1 MVGPIYI
8 IAVALGTA
16 FFLGFFKKANR
27 TFSFGLMLLAMAFM
41 TFISAQWLYAFLSQT
56 QETIQIFT
64 AGFKPPFSISLQM
77 GLHES
82 IFLTIINV
90 LGVFSAVYLFGHLRE
105 KGVNMMMVFVVL
117 FMGLNVVVM
126 TRDLFNLFVFLE
138 ISTIAIIGLILLE
151 KKDDAISSG
160 FKYLIASGIISGL
173 LLIGIIAVYYYSESL
188 YINNIIDSKLMFVKG
203 GSIAAFLIL
212 IALILELKPFPA
224 NGWALDVY
232 DAAHPGVGA
241 VISGASA
248 TAGVFILYKLL
259 PVFSESVY
267 HIIAVIGILTFVSS
281 NLIGIKQTRAT
292 RLLGY
297 SSIGQIG
304 LVMGVLGLTPYLGN
318 KTSYIAFGLL
328 LTHILAKAGLF
339 WLAGILKAKSI
350 KDWAAIR
357 RNPHLLVLM
366 GTFIFALIGFPPFP
380 SFFAKWELIML
391 LANNS
396 GMVWLVFILIG
407 SFIEG
412 IYMFRWF
419 GYAVK
424 AENENLPVFKIHWNK
439 ILPIILFAIGLYA
452 FGYYSSTLT
461 GIDGNFNYIPFLF
474 ILFLYLIDFLPVYI
488 KNTISIAGIGYYLYT
503 IFPGLEEF
511 RLYFGLI
518 FLAGGIITLLAGY
531 TFKGKRQGFYPLVL
545 MMFAG
550 LLGLIEAETTL
561 EFFFAWELMTAG
573 SYFLIIRGKKSMPHA
588 LSYILFSV
596 AGAYLILAGFGLAHI
611 DQNTFSLDI
620 LANVK
625 HYAPVIFTLLALGFM
640 TKTASIGLHIWLP
653 GAHAEAESDV
663 SPMVSAILL
672 KAGVFGLIILML
684 NMGAQS
690 FGNFDI
696 YYVLAWIGAI
706 TAVMGNMMAAFQ
718 EDAKRLLAYS
728 SIGFLG
734 YAVFGLSL
742 MSHLGWLAAVS
753 LSVTHFMFKTL
764 LFLAIGGVVM
774 RVKTKEMYKMGGLIK
789 KMPFTFISVLMGII
803 VIAGVP
809 PLTGFGGK
817 WILYNAVLDKGWFF
831 PAAVSFFAGII
842 AFLYCFRLIH
852 TIFLGQLKDEHR
864 EVKEAPFW
872 MLFPQY
878 LILGVIMLFSAL
890 PSSLLKPI
898 GDMLMPYFP
907 DGAIEWHGQ
916 LALSAYGYWNGKL
929 IMYIVGGIF
938 VAVFAW
944 LWFMNRNAQPVKQ
957 FNIGYSAERPSRPET
972 THFAYNFFA
981 PYKKALGFLVAPVI
995 SDFWDSVADGI
1006 HAIADKIR
1014 RIYDGNAQNYALHII
1029 MFVVV
1034 FYLIAF
1040 GG

>member
-1 MVGPIYI
+1 
-8 IAVALGTA
+8 
-16 FFLGFFKKANR
+16 
-27 TFSFGLMLLAMAFM
+27 
-41 TFISAQWLYAFLSQT
+41 
-56 QETIQIFT
+56 
-64 AGFKPPFSISLQM
+64 
-77 GLHES
+77 LH
-82 IFLTIINV
+82 
-90 LGVFSAVYLFGHLRE
+90 
-105 KGVNMMMVFVVL
+105 
-117 FMGLNVVVM
+117 
-126 TRDLFNLFVFLE
+126 
-138 ISTIAIIGLILLE
+138 
-151 KKDDAISSG
+151 
-160 FKYLIASGIISGL
+160 
-173 LLIGIIAVYYYSESL
+173 
-188 YINNIIDSKLMFVKG
+188 
-203 GSIAAFLIL
+203 
-212 IALILELKPFPA
+212 
-224 NGWALDVY
+224 
-232 DAAHPGVGA
+232 
-241 VISGASA
+241 
-248 TAGVFILYKLL
+248 KLL
-259 PVFSESVY
+259 PIFNDSAY
-267 HIIAVIGILTFVSS
+267 HIISVIGILTFIGS
-281 NLIGIKQTRAT
+281 NLIGIKQNKAT

-304 LVMGVLGLTPYLGN
+304 LVMLILGLTPYLGD
-318 KTSYIAFGLL
+318 KTLYIAFGVLIS
-328 LTHILAKAGLF
+328 HVLAKAGLF
-339 WLAGILKAKSI
+339 WLAGIVKAENI
-350 KDWAAIR
+350 RDWSVIR

-366 GTFIFALIGFPPFP
+366 GTFIFALVGFPPFP
-380 SFFAKWELIML
+380 SFFAKWELIMQ
-391 LANNS
+391 LANNH
-396 GMVWLVFILIG
+396 GIVWLALILIG

-412 IYMFRWF
+412 IYLFRWF

-424 AENENLPVFKIHWNK
+424 AENQDLPEFKIQWNK
-439 ILPIILFAIGLYA
+439 IIPVIVFAIGLYG
-452 FGYYSSTLT
+452 FGYWYSTQT
-461 GIDGNFNYIPFLF
+461 GAAGSFNYIPLLF

-511 RLYFGLI
+511 KLYFGLI

-531 TFKGKRQGFYPLVL
+531 TYKGKRQGFYPVAI

-550 LLGLIEAETTL
+550 LLGLIEANTTL
-561 EFFFAWELMTAG
+561 EFFFAWELMTVG

-596 AGAYLILAGFGLAHI
+596 GGAYLILAGFGLAHMG
-611 DQNTFSLDI
+611 QSSYSLDI
-620 LANVK
+620 LSNVQA
-625 HYAPVIFTLLALGFM
+625 YAPIIFSLLAVGFM

-684 NMGAQS
+684 NMGAQT
-690 FGNFDI
+690 FGSFDI
-696 YYVLAWIGAI
+696 YYALAWIGAI

-789 KMPFTFISVLMGII
+789 KMPFTFISVLIGII

-817 WILYNAVLDKGWFF
+817 WILYNAVLEKGWFF
-831 PAAVSFFAGII
+831 PAAVIFFAGII

-852 TIFLGQLKDEHR
+852 TVFLGQLKDEHR

-872 MLFPQY
+872 MLLPQY
-878 LILGVIMLFSAL
+878 LILAIIMLFSAL

-898 GDMLMPYFP
+898 GEMLMPYFP
-907 DGAIEWHGQ
+907 DGALEWQGQ
-916 LALSAYGYWNGKL
+916 LAISAYGYWNGKM

-938 VAVFAW
+938 VAVLAW
-944 LWFMNRNAQPVKQ
+944 LWYMNRNAQPVKQ
-957 FNIGYSAERPSRPET
+957 FNIGYSGERPSRPET

-981 PYKKALGFLVAPVI
+981 PYKKALGFLVTSAI

-1006 HAIADKIR
+1006 HDIADKVR